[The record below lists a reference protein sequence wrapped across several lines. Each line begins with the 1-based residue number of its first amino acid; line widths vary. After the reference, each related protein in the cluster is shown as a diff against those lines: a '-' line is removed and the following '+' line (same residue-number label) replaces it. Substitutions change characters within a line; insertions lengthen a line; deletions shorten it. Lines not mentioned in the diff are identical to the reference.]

1 MIYIIS
7 LIMVIFLSSV
17 YFYLKP
23 TKKATKNIYNAEY
36 YRGLNYL
43 LNNEEDKAFKI
54 FAALMDV
61 DSSTIETHLALGG
74 LYRKRGEFDKAI
86 LIHQNLLARPTL
98 ETELKNQALY
108 ELAKDFYSAGLY
120 DRSERI
126 FNNLSEIKSYKQSS
140 LEYLIKIY
148 ESTKEWE
155 RAIDLTKTID
165 SKFVNDEKTN
175 SLLAQYYCE
184 ISSSYKNQNQ
194 IEKAIA
200 ISKKALKT
208 NTACI
213 RANLQLAK
221 YYSQNDVGISAQ
233 YYNAVIMQD
242 KLFAP
247 FIAYKIIQLAK
258 RMDNSSM
265 VIKTLIS
272 IAEHKDIP
280 FLSEIYYFILY
291 EKDDISAKK
300 YIDSFDVDDPINNF
314 MISHVLAS
322 SDNNDKTDGIMN
334 NMITSYEN
342 IFNTNF
348 YFVCNNCGYKSNTLN
363 WKCPS
368 CNRWETML
376 PKSAIDVIR
385 DGKINEPNKEK

>member
-1 MIYIIS
+1 MIYI
-7 LIMVIFLSSV
+7 LILIVVIILSSA

-23 TKKATKNIYNAEY
+23 AKKVTKNIFNAEY

-54 FAALMDV
+54 FTALMDV

-155 RAIDLTKTID
+155 RAIDLVKTID
-165 SKFVNDEKTN
+165 TKYINNEKTN

-184 ISSSYKNQNQ
+184 ISSVYETENQ

-208 NTACI
+208 NTGCI

-221 YYSQNDVGISAQ
+221 YYSQNDIGISAQ

-247 FIAYKIIQLAK
+247 YITSKIIQLAK
-258 RMDNSSM
+258 RVDNSST
-265 VIKTLIS
+265 VIKTLVS
-272 IAEHKDIP
+272 IAEHKDVPFIP
-280 FLSEIYYFILY
+280 EIYYFILY
-291 EKDDISAKK
+291 EKDDIAAKK
-300 YIDSFDVDDPINNF
+300 YINTFDMKDTVNNF
-314 MISHVLAS
+314 VISHVLAA
-322 SDNNDKTDGIMN
+322 SDNEDKTDGN
-334 NMITSYEN
+334 LTNMINSYEN
-342 IFNTNF
+342 IFAANF
-348 YFVCNNCGYKSNTLN
+348 HFICNNCGYKSNELN

-368 CNRWETML
+368 CNRWETIL
-376 PKSAIDVIR
+376 PKSAIDIIR
-385 DGKINEPNKEK
+385 DGNINE